1 VINPDSGV
9 IRVAGL
15 SPKEAIK
22 IWPGAIA
29 YVPQDINI
37 ASGTILENISLG
49 FPLESVNSN
58 YLERALRL
66 AKLTEFINELPEGVN
81 TNVGEFGSRLSGG
94 QKQRIALA
102 RALYLNPKIIVLDE
116 ATSSLDAET
125 EFEISNAIKD
135 LRGEITVILIAH
147 RLSTVRDADKVIYM
161 ENGRVLSIG
170 DFNFVRS
177 NVVNFNKQADLMGLN

>member
-1 VINPDSGV
+1 
-9 IRVAGL
+9 
-15 SPKEAIK
+15 
-22 IWPGAIA
+22 
-29 YVPQDINI
+29 
-37 ASGTILENISLG
+37 
-49 FPLESVNSN
+49 
-58 YLERALRL
+58 L